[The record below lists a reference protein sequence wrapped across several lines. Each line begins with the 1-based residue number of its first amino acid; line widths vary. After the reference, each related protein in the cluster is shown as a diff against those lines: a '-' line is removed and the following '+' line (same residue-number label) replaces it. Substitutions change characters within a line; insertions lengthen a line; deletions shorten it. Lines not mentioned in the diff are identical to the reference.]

1 MDALRFFAPAAGP
14 LNAHGASL
22 RRDEQLE
29 LEQPG
34 CVHAHMDLLK
44 MALRLSPYI
53 ESELLADC
61 LEVALEAR
69 TLDVAASPYD
79 ATEWGLAPVCIE
91 EPHGR
96 QSYREQ
102 QEELMRRVEP
112 VRAALL
118 VAYDEFLRRRMPE
131 LTGSL

>member
-1 MDALRFFAPAAGP
+1 MRYIDVTSP
-14 LNAHGASL
+14 LCT
-22 RRDEQLE
+22 Q
-29 LEQPG
+29 
-34 CVHAHMDLLK
+34 
-44 MALRLSPYI
+44 
-53 ESELLADC
+53 
-61 LEVALEAR
+61 
-69 TLDVAASPYD
+69 
-79 ATEWGLAPVCIE
+79 TEWGLAPVCIE